1 MAAGVLAWCTQAMA
15 SVGVTIPNDLLLK
28 LHSMGL
34 VYFFAYSA
42 CIFFFFFLPYFL
54 TPSSLAPGGA
64 PQIVASDGCYIRS

>member
-28 LHSMGL
+28 LQSMGL

-42 CIFFFFFLPYFL
+42 CIFFFF
-54 TPSSLAPGGA
+54 SSPTF
-64 PQIVASDGCYIRS
+64 